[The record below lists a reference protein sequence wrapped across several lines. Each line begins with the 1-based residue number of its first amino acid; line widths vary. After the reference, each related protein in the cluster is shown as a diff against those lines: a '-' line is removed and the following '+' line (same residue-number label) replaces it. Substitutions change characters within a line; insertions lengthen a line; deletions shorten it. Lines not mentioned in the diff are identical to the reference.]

1 MSKGYTKQEVLE
13 WQGWAEKR
21 KVIGHIEYEVFLRN
35 GSEEGQFD
43 VDVRKDIV
51 DSNNDIANGGEYI
64 EGEIFDDYD
73 KAKERFSQFVK
84 EYLATG
90 EQVGHNNEVEMDR
103 MAEKEGKLFPVNQ
116 RKALYPNLVGKEV
129 KLIERI
135 RNICSTNV
143 DVDWLE
149 NDASEE
155 FARIVKL
162 IQGEMNDEV

>member
-1 MSKGYTKQEVLE
+1 
-13 WQGWAEKR
+13 
-21 KVIGHIEYEVFLRN
+21 
-35 GSEEGQFD
+35 
-43 VDVRKDIV
+43 
-51 DSNNDIANGGEYI
+51 
-64 EGEIFDDYD
+64 
-73 KAKERFSQFVK
+73 

-155 FARIVKL
+155 FARIVEL
-162 IQGEMNDEV
+162 IDNNKQNS